1 MRNRIKMKH
10 ITKLIFLILIL
21 FNTSANSEVKFGI
34 EGGLGFA
41 DMRAEETAQTLANLS
56 GSTVS
61 YTYDEAT
68 WMGRLFADYAFK
80 EELSVEVGYF
90 LTGSLD
96 ATYTIS
102 GDSATESY
110 DAMGI
115 DAALVVKQ
123 DSAYFKAGMHSS
135 ELNGSASLTIGGT
148 TYNVSETISGS
159 GFLVGGGIELD
170 ETRYGLTYYSD
181 LGGDADSDAIFLYA
195 GLKF

>member
-1 MRNRIKMKH
+1 MKH
-10 ITKLIFLILIL
+10 ITKLIFLILIF

-80 EELSVEVGYF
+80 EEVSVEVGYF

-102 GDSATESY
+102 GSSAKESY